1 VQQHDPS
8 CLIRKDN
15 TVPLAAYIEL
25 TKPRIALMVV
35 VTAAIGYFLGNLQ
48 YDGTTNMALFLLS
61 MLGVALAGG
70 GASVLNQYIE
80 RDVDSLMDRTKNRP
94 IPSGVISPA
103 VALYL
108 GVFMALGGC
117 FLLWYY
123 VNMLTAFLALQSTF
137 LYVLVYTPMKRLT
150 WWNTSVGAIP
160 GAMPPLMGWAA
171 ATNTLDPAAWILFA
185 VMYIWQHPHFFAI
198 AWMYRDDYER
208 GGLKMLP
215 VVKPDGRNMSAQV
228 IGFSIL
234 MIPVSLL
241 PTALGISGPLYFIGA
256 LALGLIFLV
265 YGILFVRN
273 KSQETARTLMRVS
286 LIYLPL
292 WLIMFAIDSVLHLS

>member
-1 VQQHDPS
+1 MQSEKPE
-8 CLIRKDN
+8 CLVPKDK
-15 TVPLAAYIEL
+15 TVPLSAYIEL

-35 VTAAIGYFLGNLQ
+35 VTAAIGYFLALNQAGGVHDVQ
-48 YDGTTNMALFLLS
+48 LFLIA
-61 MLGVALAGG
+61 MIGVALAGG
-70 GASVLNQYIE
+70 GASVLNQYLE
-80 RDVDSLMDRTKNRP
+80 RDVDGKMQRTKNRP
-94 IPSGVISPA
+94 LPSGVVSPA

-108 GVFMALGGC
+108 GVFMALAGC
-117 FLLWYY
+117 FLLLFY
-123 VNMLTAFLALQSTF
+123 VNLLTAFLALQSTF

-171 ATNTLDPAAWILFA
+171 ATDSLNAGAWILFA

-228 IGFSIL
+228 IGFCVL
-234 MIPVSLL
+234 MIPVSLV
-241 PTALGISGPLYFIGA
+241 PTLIDMSGWVYFAGALVLGIG
-256 LALGLIFLV
+256 FLT
-265 YGILFVRN
+265 YGVAFVRD
-273 KSQETARTLMRVS
+273 KSERNARTLMRAS

-292 WLIMFAIDSVLHLS
+292 WLIVISIDSVIHLS